1 MKAVRPSDLTA
12 KAFIAKLKTFQ
23 SDDELRKIK
32 GYFKSGEGQY
42 GHGDTFIGVRMGHVF
57 ALAKAFVDMSPS
69 EIEKLMASDIHEV
82 RAGAMSIMGQQAMLK
97 KTTDVRRRELYDL
110 YLRRHDRINNWDL
123 VDLAAKPV
131 IGQYLADQP
140 RAILRKLAK
149 SKNMWERRTALY
161 ACLWFIIKQ
170 KSVDDTEAVCEL
182 LINEKEEIIQKAL
195 GGLIRCIGTDR
206 PRLHAF
212 LHKHAA
218 AMPRVAL
225 RYAVEKLSPAEKT
238 KYIAMGRSCTEAADD
253 LSPMRRRVMLNPWS
267 SHSKSSP

>member
-1 MKAVRPSDLTA
+1 MPAVKKKPAAKPAPRVAPMKPADAKDLTA
-12 KAFIAKLKTFQ
+12 KTFIAKLKTFQ

-42 GHGDTFIGVRMGHVF
+42 GHGDTFIGVRMGTLF
-57 ALAKAFVDMSPS
+57 ALAKSFVDMSPA
-69 EIEKLMASDIHEV
+69 EIERLMESDIHEA

-97 KTTDVRRRELYDL
+97 KTTEARRKELYDL

-131 IGQYLADQP
+131 IGQYLADKP

-149 SKNMWERRTALY
+149 SKNLWERRTALY
-161 ACLWFIIKQ
+161 ACLWFIMKE
-170 KSVDDTEAVCEL
+170 KTVDDTEAVCEI

-195 GGLIRCIGTDR
+195 GGLIRCIGIDR

-212 LHKHAA
+212 LRKHAA
-218 AMPRVAL
+218 TMPRVAL
-225 RYAVEKLSPAEKT
+225 RYAIEKLSPADK
-238 KYIAMGRSCTEAADD
+238 KRYMAMGKA
-253 LSPMRRRVMLNPWS
+253 
-267 SHSKSSP
+267 